1 MFQGFVA
8 SLVRTP
14 ASLFFSDTT
23 GFWTWLIIPVSQ
35 CIHIVS
41 IAVLLISVGMLNLR
55 LLGLQKSRQSFAQ
68 LAAYLMPWIWTSLI
82 VLFVTGTVQTVAE
95 PGRELLNVG
104 FKVKMVLLAVVVF
117 VTLFYERSVKHD
129 PQYWEFSPERRRTGK
144 LLASVSLILWIGIAT
159 SGRLIAYLDMRR
171 GDF

>member
-1 MFQGFVA
+1 MFQGFVEW
-8 SLVRTP
+8 LERTP
-14 ASLFFSDTT
+14 ASLFLSDTT
-23 GFWTWLIIPVSQ
+23 SFWTWLIIPVSQ

-55 LLGLQKSRQSFAQ
+55 LLGMQKSRQGFAQ

-129 PQYWEFSPERRRTGK
+129 PHYWEFSPERRRMGK